1 MKHVNLTH
9 LLHTL
14 WALLIQFVIGVSTGD
29 WWAGAAAGAA
39 FFVGREVRDAE
50 YRYRALHKTTWEEMP
65 EYAGLHP
72 SVWRWPDD
80 ADGWLDWLVPT
91 VAVFFVATAASVM

>member
-1 MKHVNLTH
+1 MKHLNLTH
-9 LLHTL
+9 LQHAL
-14 WALLIQFVIGVSTGD
+14 WAMLIQFWVSLPSGD
-29 WWAGAAAGAA
+29 WLAGAAAGA
-39 FFVGREVRDAE
+39 FFFIGREVRDAE
-50 YRYRALHKTTWEEMP
+50 YRYRALHKVTGEQMP

-91 VAVFFVATAASVM
+91 VVVVIVAWVMA